1 MEKVFHKGHA
11 KLAIEALVKVIK
23 ADGEITKEEQRF
35 ASELENDL
43 ASNVGSFLK
52 KLKFFLFKNSI
63 QQQKSWDPS
72 KGGREKFIHEF
83 FDNPIYFLFRKAV

>member
-1 MEKVFHKGHA
+1 MTSWKSFHKGHA
-11 KLAIEALVKVIK
+11 KLAIEAIVKVIK

-52 KLKFFLFKNSI
+52 NQNFYLRIQSSNKNLGI
-63 QQQKSWDPS
+63 PA
-72 KGGREKFIHEF
+72 KGQGKIHSGIF
-83 FDNPIYFLFRKAV
+83 